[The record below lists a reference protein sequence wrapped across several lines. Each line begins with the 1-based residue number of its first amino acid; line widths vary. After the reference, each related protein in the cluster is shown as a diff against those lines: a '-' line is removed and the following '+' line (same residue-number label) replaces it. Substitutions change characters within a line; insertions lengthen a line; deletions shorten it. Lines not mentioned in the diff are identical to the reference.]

1 MVLKLVLL
9 AIIGFAPGF
18 ALADDINGSQNSGE
32 QQSSLRPT
40 GYKVGYSTQPA
51 FGGPNSPEGQLEE
64 ADRIKEPA
72 FHFPDVYNAFEP
84 WRNWKK
90 KLNDDHGIQFTG
102 HYTTLYQGVSDSLT
116 GEDKASSGVFRA
128 TGKWTP
134 VGRSTKDTGSLVVMI
149 DNRHA
154 FRSVAPAG
162 LGAEAGY
169 LGVTGTLYSDVDWVV
184 VNLNWQQ
191 GFNDGATGLLV
202 GRYDPSDYMNV
213 LGYTNPWTTFQNV
226 SILLDSSAAY
236 ADSSWGIGG
245 GTWIQDQWYVMGG
258 VNDANGMLTDDLE
271 FFDKGSEYYTWGTV
285 GWSPSQ
291 EDRYLK
297 TALLTL
303 WHVDERVEAG
313 IDAGKGAA
321 FATNWTFNEEWMP
334 FFRAG
339 WSQGNTPLYN
349 RSATVGVIKKFSFRS
364 DLVGVGIN
372 WGEPSSDS
380 LREQTTIEAF
390 WRFQFAQDFAI
401 TPSLQYLV
409 NPALNLAEDAIWL
422 AGLRMRLTF

>member
-1 MVLKLVLL
+1 MNGRRRATTTAVWYFLLVGTV
-9 AIIGFAPGF
+9 AAQETSATKESEPP
-18 ALADDINGSQNSGE
+18 DS
-32 QQSSLRPT
+32 
-40 GYKVGYSTQPA
+40 YKVGYRTKPV

-64 ADRIKEPA
+64 SDRIKEPA
-72 FHFPDVYNAFEP
+72 FRFPAVYNTFEP
-84 WRNWKK
+84 WRDWKK
-90 KLNDDHGIQFTG
+90 KLNDDHGIQITG
-102 HYTTLYQGVSDSLT
+102 HYTTLYQGLSDSLT
-116 GEDKASSGVFRA
+116 GKDKASSGVFRA

-134 VGRSTKDTGSLVVMI
+134 VGRGTKDTGSLVLMI

-154 FRSVAPAG
+154 FHSVAPAG

-191 GFNDGATGLLV
+191 SFNDGATGLLV

-226 SILLDSSAAY
+226 SILLDSSVAY
-236 ADSSWGIGG
+236 ADSSWGVGG
-245 GTWIQDQWYVMGG
+245 GTWIQRQWYVMGG

-271 FFDKGSEYYTWGTV
+271 FFDKGSELYTWGTV

-291 EDRYLK
+291 EDRYFK

-303 WHVDERVEAG
+303 WHVDERVDAG
-313 IDAGKGAA
+313 IDAGKGVA
-321 FATNWTFNEEWMP
+321 FATNWTFDEEWMP

-349 RSATVGVIKKFSFRS
+349 RSVTVGVIKKFSFRS
-364 DLVGVGIN
+364 DLVGIGYN
-372 WGEPSSDS
+372 WGDPSNDA
-380 LREQTTIEAF
+380 LRDQTTIEAF
-390 WRFQFAQDFAI
+390 WRFQFAQNFAI
-401 TPSLQYLV
+401 TPSLQYLID
-409 NPALNLAEDAIWL
+409 PALNLAEDAIWVT
-422 AGLRMRLTF
+422 GLRMRLTF